1 MRHHQ
6 RLPQHPPRLSLA
18 HPIRLHTG
26 TTHETR
32 RISRGIPAVTTRHH
46 PLSRKIIIT
55 AIGVDL
61 EVVTGRVSAVGS
73 AIAIGKVTANDFMI
87 PRAVP
92 PVGTGEQVDRGA
104 RPEVDTE
111 EAPVGGI

>member
-1 MRHHQ
+1 M
-6 RLPQHPPRLSLA
+6 
-18 HPIRLHTG
+18 
-26 TTHETR
+26 
-32 RISRGIPAVTTRHH
+32 PAVTTRRH

-55 AIGVDL
+55 VLGVDL
-61 EVVTGRVSAVGS
+61 EVVTGPVSAGGS
-73 AIAIGKVTANDFMI
+73 AIAIGKVTGNDFMI

-92 PVGTGEQVDRGA
+92 PGTGEVDRGA

>member
-1 MRHHQ
+1 M
-6 RLPQHPPRLSLA
+6 L
-18 HPIRLHTG
+18 
-26 TTHETR
+26 
-32 RISRGIPAVTTRHH
+32 AVTTRHH

-55 AIGVDL
+55 VIGVDL
-61 EVVTGRVSAVGS
+61 EVVTGPVSAGGS
-73 AIAIGKVTANDFMI
+73 AIVIAKVTANDFMI

-92 PVGTGEQVDRGA
+92 PGTGERVDRGA

>member
-1 MRHHQ
+1 M
-6 RLPQHPPRLSLA
+6 
-18 HPIRLHTG
+18 
-26 TTHETR
+26 
-32 RISRGIPAVTTRHH
+32 PAVTTRHH

-55 AIGVDL
+55 VIGVDL
-61 EVVTGRVSAVGS
+61 EVVTGPVSVGGS
-73 AIAIGKVTANDFMI
+73 AIAIGKVTTNDFMI

-92 PVGTGEQVDRGA
+92 PAGTGERVDRGA